1 MSDRRPPSDRLS
13 HSDGSSISDRSLTS
27 DQEFDDSSSVSS
39 GHRAQAAVAD
49 EEDALCA
56 SDAVDALLKWRG
68 KNVVPHGRGLLNLGN
83 TCFLNAT
90 VQCLAHTPPFQQSIQ
105 TLPAQHISCCVSEG
119 YEKRA
124 LTPKSMAPAYLLSLL
139 M

>member
-13 HSDGSSISDRSLTS
+13 HSDGSSISDRSLNS
-27 DQEFDDSSSVSS
+27 DQEFHDSSSVSS

-68 KNVVPHGRGLLNLGN
+68 KNVVPHGHGLLNLGN

-90 VQCLAHTPPFQQSIQ
+90 VQCLAHTPPFQQFIQ
-105 TLPAQHISCCVSEG
+105 TILAHHSSHRMNDGQGKVSFG
-119 YEKRA
+119 KMSKKRR
-124 LTPKSMAPAYLLSLL
+124 S
-139 M
+139 

>member
-27 DQEFDDSSSVSS
+27 DRVFDDSSSVSS
-39 GHRAQAAVAD
+39 GHRAQAAVTD

-68 KNVVPHGRGLLNLGN
+68 KNFGPHARGLSNLGN
-83 TCFLNAT
+83 TCFLNT
-90 VQCLAHTPPFQQSIQ
+90 TLQCLAHTPPFEQFLQ
-105 TLPAQHISCCVSEG
+105 TIPANHTSHGTNDGHGKVSFGKISK
-119 YEKRA
+119 KRR
-124 LTPKSMAPAYLLSLL
+124 K
-139 M
+139 